1 MTFWHSLVSF
11 KAHLAHLP
19 SPVIVMLS
27 PAARV
32 RTVAAANNN
41 TATPATNANDFF
53 IFRSFWLGLR
63 SSALADIKS
72 TILNWQCSNELQAKI
87 TSNHRPIAA
96 FHRRTSPLHRAA
108 TRVEFP

>member
-41 TATPATNANDFF
+41 TATPAANANDFF
-53 IFRSFWLGLR
+53 IVRSFWLGLL
-63 SSALADIKS
+63 SSALADNES
-72 TILNWQCSNELQAKI
+72 TILKLAVFKRV
-87 TSNHRPIAA
+87 TGKNHLKSSLKCG
-96 FHRRTSPLHRAA
+96 FSPNFNR
-108 TRVEFP
+108 

>member
-32 RTVAAANNN
+32 RTVAAAHNN
-41 TATPATNANDFF
+41 TATPAANANDFF
-53 IFRSFWLGLR
+53 IVRSSWLGSL
-63 SSALADIKS
+63 SSAPAHHES
-72 TILNWQCSNELQAKI
+72 TILKL
-87 TSNHRPIAA
+87 AA
-96 FHRRTSPLHRAA
+96 SQRLTGKNPLNSSLKCG
-108 TRVEFP
+108 FPPK